1 MTQDYP
7 LLVSADDHVLE
18 PAHLWTSRLPAKYQE
33 IGPRVVRQRVALPEK
48 ASLDLQVTSS
58 DEGEWADVWHYE
70 DLRAPV
76 MLQSAA
82 VGFPRNE
89 VGLRAVTFDDVR
101 PGCYQ
106 PQQRLRDMDLAGVEA
121 QLCFPNVAPVRFC
134 GQGFLDAQ
142 DRKLSLLCVRA
153 YNDFILDEWCAATSG
168 RLIPCGIIP
177 LWDVSL
183 AVAEVHR
190 CAARGMRAMCF
201 SEAPAHLGLPS
212 IHSGYWDPF
221 FAACEETATVVM
233 IHIGSSSHVDLPS
246 KEDTPMGEFTL
257 MITMNATGSV
267 IDWLFSGVLVRY
279 PRIKVCFAECQ
290 IGWLPYYLQRMDEMW
305 EQDRAY
311 MSEQYEKVPNLP
323 SSYFRSN
330 LHVTFFS
337 DPLGLRL
344 LSDIGVDNV
353 LCETDYPHNDSTWPE
368 CQKYLRKQTQAAGLD
383 EVTTEKIARGNA
395 RRLFRL
401 DQE

>member
-1 MTQDYP
+1 MATEYP
-7 LLVSADDHVLE
+7 LLVSADDHVVE
-18 PAHLWTSRLPAKYQE
+18 PPDLWTSRLPAKYRD
-33 IGPRVVRQRVALPEK
+33 IGPRVVRQRVSRIEK
-48 ASLDLQVTSS
+48 ASLNLQV
-58 DEGEWADVWHYE
+58 GEADDGAWADVWHYE
-70 DLRAPV
+70 DLRVPL

-89 VGLRAVTFDDVR
+89 VGLRAITFDEMR

-106 PQQRLRDMDLAGVEA
+106 PKERLADMNIAGVDA
-121 QLCFPNVAPVRFC
+121 QLCFPNVAPIRFC
-134 GQGFLDAQ
+134 GQGFLDAK
-142 DRKLSLLCVRA
+142 DRELALLGVRA
-153 YNDFILDEWCAATSG
+153 YNDYILDEWCAGSEG

-177 LWDVSL
+177 LWDVTL
-183 AVAEVHR
+183 AVDEVYR
-190 CAARGMRAMCF
+190 AAARGMRGMCF

-221 FAACEETATVVM
+221 FAACEETQTVVM
-233 IHIGSSSHVDLPS
+233 IHIGSSSHVELPS
-246 KEDTPMGEFTL
+246 KDDTPMGEFTL
-257 MITMNATGSV
+257 MVTLNATGSI

-311 MSEQYEKVPNLP
+311 MSDQYEKVPDLP

-330 LHVTFFS
+330 LYVTFFS

-368 CQKYLRKQTQAAGLD
+368 SRAYLRKQTIAAGLD
-383 EVTTEKIARGNA
+383 GVATEKVARGNA

-401 DQE
+401 DEV